1 SREELLDARERDDLV
16 VAPGDLL
23 ARHAEDRAVEVDVLL
38 ARELG
43 VEPRADLQERPDAAV
58 ELDAPAS
65 RGGAA
70 REDLEE
76 RRLAGAVA
84 PDDPE
89 RLAVRHL
96 ERDVVEGVEERVLLL
111 AGRPDPL
118 DRGGCRGRRALAE
131 RTEPVRLAQPGDAD
145 RGFCGRLHR

>member
-1 SREELLDARERDDLV
+1 PLYTLIDGVCDAHQISHVRMLDELLDAIDRDDLV
-16 VAPGDLL
+16 VAPGEHL

-65 RGGAA
+65 RGGDA

-96 ERDVVEGVEERVLLL
+96 ERHVVDGGDEPLLL
-111 AGRPDPL
+111 PAARPDPL
-118 DRGGCRGRRALAE
+118 AR
-131 RTEPVRLAQPGDAD
+131 
-145 RGFCGRLHR
+145 